1 MELIDSHCHLDF
13 PEFNNVDQL
22 WQQCHQQ
29 HISHIVIPSTE
40 AKHWPRIQ
48 KLCKQYKGCYWSA
61 GLHPWWV
68 EQQTV
73 SELQDCLSE
82 ALSDP
87 NCIAIGE
94 CGLDGHKG
102 ITELHRQALSWQLE
116 QARDLNMP
124 VILHAHKAH
133 QELLPLLKRFKPLTG
148 VVHGFHG
155 SLELAQSYI
164 RQGFVIGIGGG
175 ITYPRAKKTRQM
187 VSQLDLEHIV
197 LETDAPS
204 MPLYGQQGKANSP
217 LALADIHQCLAE
229 LRSESAEY
237 IADATSANS
246 RRLFGLDLCDN
257 RV

>member
-13 PEFNNVDQL
+13 PEFNDVDQL
-22 WQQCHQQ
+22 WQQCRQQ
-29 HISHIVIPSTE
+29 HISHIIIPATV

-48 KLCKQYKGCYWSA
+48 KLCEQYKGCYWSA

-68 EQQTV
+68 EQQTF
-73 SELQDCLSE
+73 SKLQNSLSQ

-94 CGLDGHKG
+94 CGLDGSKG
-102 ITELHRQALSWQLE
+102 ISELHRQALNWQLE

-133 QELLPLLKRFKPLTG
+133 QELLPLLKKFQPLTG
-148 VVHGFHG
+148 IVHGFHG

-164 RQGFVIGIGGG
+164 RLGFLIGIGGG

-187 VSQLDLEHIV
+187 VGQLDLNHIV

-217 LALADIHQCLAE
+217 LALADINQCLAE
-229 LRSESAEY
+229 LRSESAEH